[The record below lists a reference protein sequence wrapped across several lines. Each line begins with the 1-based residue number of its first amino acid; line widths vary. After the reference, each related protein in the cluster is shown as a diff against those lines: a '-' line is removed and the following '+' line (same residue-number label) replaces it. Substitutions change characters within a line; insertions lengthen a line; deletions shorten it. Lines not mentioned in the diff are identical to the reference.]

1 LLFHSS
7 YFLPLTSYLLL
18 TLARGILI
26 FLGAL
31 VFSALLWAYVRLSAA
46 YEADVDLPIKL
57 TAPKGYAL
65 ASGLP
70 ERLHTRVRGA
80 GWQILLMGF
89 TKNANFQ
96 LDLSERALPTEEMVT
111 LHSDEIT
118 NAAVLPSELRIL
130 KVEPDSLELQFGKA
144 IEKRVAIAPRLE
156 VQAARGYTIVGDP
169 VVTPRSLTLVGAVN
183 VLDSLTAIPTQ
194 YDSVFGAKEDVD
206 RVLPLSDSLNNF
218 VTMPSVPKIT
228 VHVKVQAIGEKRIT
242 GVPVTIDALPP
253 QFELLLIPGT
263 IAVTVRGGVEELAKL
278 QPTEIHA
285 RVLYSPMA
293 LDTAHAVTPQIEV
306 PKGFSYLSTDP
317 ASLKFILRRRSAS
330 HAAP

>member
-1 LLFHSS
+1 M
-7 YFLPLTSYLLL
+7 

-31 VFSALLWAYVRLSAA
+31 IFSVLLWAYVRLSAA

-80 GWQILLMGF
+80 GWQILLMNF

-96 LDLSERALPTEEMVT
+96 FDLSERALPPEETVT
-111 LHSDEIT
+111 LHSDEIS
-118 NAAVLPSELRIL
+118 NSAVLPSELRVL

-144 IEKRVAIAPRLE
+144 LEKRINIEPRLD
-156 VQAARGYTIVGDP
+156 VQPARGYTIVGEP
-169 VVTPRSLTLVGAVN
+169 VATPRSISVIGTAN
-183 VLDSLTAIPTQ
+183 VLDSLVAIATTS
-194 YDSVFGAKEDVD
+194 DTVLGAKEDVD
-206 RVLPLSDSLNNF
+206 QILLLTDSLDNF
-218 VTMPSVPKIT
+218 IDIPNTQKIS
-228 VHVKVQAIGEKRIT
+228 VHVSVQAIGERRIS

-263 IAVTVRGGVEELAKL
+263 IAVTLRGGVEELAKL
-278 QPTEIHA
+278 QPSAIHA
-285 RVLYSPMA
+285 RVMYNPMA
-293 LDTAHAVTPQIEV
+293 LDTARAVTPQIEV
-306 PKGFSYLSTDP
+306 PKGLTYLSSDP
-317 ASLKFILRRRSAS
+317 PSMKFILRRKSAN

>member
-1 LLFHSS
+1 M
-7 YFLPLTSYLLL
+7 

-31 VFSALLWAYVRLSAA
+31 IFSVLLWAYVRLSAA

-70 ERLHTRVRGA
+70 QRLHTRVRGA

-89 TKNANFQ
+89 TKNSDFQ
-96 LDLSERALPTEEMVT
+96 FDLSQRALPPEAMVT
-111 LHSDEIT
+111 LHSDEIST
-118 NAAVLPSELRIL
+118 AAVLPSELRVL

-144 IEKRVAIAPRLE
+144 IEKRVNITPRIY
-156 VQAARGYTIVGDP
+156 VQPSRGYTIVGEP
-169 VVTPRSLTLVGAVN
+169 TVTPRTITVVGTN
-183 VLDSLTAIPTQ
+183 SVLDSLLALPTQ
-194 YDSVFGAKEDVD
+194 SDTVSGANEDVD
-206 RVLPLSDSLNNF
+206 QALLITDSLDNYLATPNA
-218 VTMPSVPKIT
+218 PKIT
-228 VHVKVQAIGEKRIT
+228 VHVDVQAIGEKRIP
-242 GVPVTIDALPP
+242 GVPLVIDALPP

-278 QPTEIHA
+278 PPSAIHA
-285 RVLYSPMA
+285 RVMYNPMV
-293 LDTAHAVTPQIEV
+293 LDTARTVTPQFEV
-306 PKGFSYLSTDP
+306 PKGLTYLSSDP
-317 ASLKFILRRRSAS
+317 PSIKFILRRKSAG